1 MIIVTMI
8 HKKQTTRAKKIAWSV
23 FIEAADRE
31 KFATTVRRRFA
42 LRMMDF

>member
-1 MIIVTMI
+1 MIVVTIM
-8 HKKQTTRAKKIAWSV
+8 AKIRDTERIAWSV

-31 KFATTVRRRFA
+31 KFATIVCQRFV

>member
-1 MIIVTMI
+1 MI
-8 HKKQTTRAKKIAWSV
+8 HKKRKKAKGIAWSV

-31 KFATTVRRRFA
+31 KFATAVRRRFV